1 MIFPY
6 ISQIQVNN
14 CFAAQGLFIPKDE
27 LSEFKHIILT
37 GKNGSGKTT
46 ILKRIA
52 FLVTQ
57 LRNGKTKIQGINNLQ
72 GIIQANLNHPSRPE
86 WEKQVS
92 EYNDLDLKYIGDL
105 ETELTKQPENYIFSF
120 FQASRKIEV
129 AVVDTVTIEDEFL
142 KHLKNDNTTEN
153 FVSKFKQ
160 YLVNKKVYEAF
171 DYINNKF
178 SKTNQSK
185 NFFDNLTDTLRSIF
199 EDDELELEFVQ
210 ENFEF
215 YLKLK
220 DGRRVT
226 FNNLSDG
233 FSAFLSIIMDLFV
246 RTDLLRKS
254 KNDYSFEPEG
264 IVLIDEPE
272 THFHLSMQYEILPLI
287 NRLFPKIQLVIAT
300 HSPAIISSIKNAVVY
315 DLTSREEVSDWILGS
330 SYSELMIAHFGL
342 DNEFSNVADKI
353 LDELNIAVKD
363 KNLDKLRSILFQ
375 NEKYL
380 TPSLRLEIES
390 HIIDIENQSE
400 R

>member
-1 MIFPY
+1 MTFPY

-14 CFAAQGLFIPKDE
+14 CFAAQGLLIPKDE
-27 LSEFKHIILT
+27 LAVFKHIILT

-52 FLVTQ
+52 FLINQ
-57 LRNGKTKIQGINNLQ
+57 LRSGETKAQGENRLKQTIQNNK
-72 GIIQANLNHPSRPE
+72 NHPSIID
-86 WEKQVS
+86 WEYQLSQYESVH
-92 EYNDLDLKYIGDL
+92 LRYIEDL
-105 ETELTKQPENYIFSF
+105 EFSLIEPNDYIFSY
-120 FQASRKIEV
+120 FQAHRKVEV
-129 AVVDTVTIEDEFL
+129 AEVNTVTKEDEFL
-142 KHLKNDNTTEN
+142 INLRKANITED

-160 YLVNKKVYEAF
+160 YLVNKKVYQAF

-178 SKTNQSK
+178 NESAQSN
-185 NFFDNLTDTLRSIF
+185 NFFDNLTDILRSIF
-199 EDDELELEFVQ
+199 DDKKLELEFVQ
-210 ENFEF
+210 EDFEF
-215 YLKLK
+215 YLNLE
-220 DGRRVT
+220 DGRKVT
-226 FNNLSDG
+226 FNQLSEG
-233 FSAFLSIIMDLFV
+233 FSAFLSIVMDLLV

-254 KNDYSFEPEG
+254 RKNFSLDPEG

-287 NRLFPKIQLVIAT
+287 NKLFPKIQLIIAT

-342 DNEFSNVADKI
+342 DNEFSNIADKI
-353 LDELNIAVKD
+353 LDDLTIAVKD
-363 KNLDKLRSILFQ
+363 KNLDKLRTILFQ

-390 HIIDIENQSE
+390 YIIDIENQSE
-400 R
+400 K